1 MEEISQKIVCPCCS
15 RGTVQKRRLLSKILS
30 LPVQGKT
37 AGWLTESIED
47 FLLSESIP
55 LDKLMEIRKELT
67 ASIAKQRNL
76 HGTVKILDRYFT
88 NANRCFYCCHSF

>member
-1 MEEISQKIVCPCCS
+1 LEETPTKIVCPCCS
-15 RGTVQKRRLLSKILS
+15 RGTVQKRRLLGKILS

-37 AGWLTESIED
+37 AGWLTETIED

-55 LDKLMEIRKELT
+55 LDKLMEIRKELN
-67 ASIAKQRNL
+67 ASIEKQKGL

-88 NANRCFYCCHSF
+88 SANRCFYCCHSF

>member
-1 MEEISQKIVCPCCS
+1 LEEISQKIVCPCCS

-55 LDKLMEIRKELT
+55 LDKLMEIRKELY
-67 ASIAKQRNL
+67 ASIDKHRNL
-76 HGTVKILDRYFT
+76 QGIVKVLDRYFKS
-88 NANRCFYCCHSF
+88 ANRCFYCCHSF